1 VEKRLPLPVL
11 KEKIYETLGRLVA
24 DRRKGAGLSQKA
36 LADSLGL
43 SRASITN
50 IERGKQPVQL
60 HLIFKIANVLRV
72 DVRELIPTLDD
83 QIDSIQVKDWLNRI
97 QGPPSNF
104 AR

>member
-1 VEKRLPLPVL
+1 MLRDQ
-11 KEKIYETLGRLVA
+11 IYETFGRLVS

-50 IERGKQPVQL
+50 IERGKQAVQL

-72 DVRELIPTLDD
+72 DVRELIPALDEHVE
-83 QIDSIQVKDWLNRI
+83 SIQVKDWLNRI

-104 AR
+104 TR